1 VSRCFAIALV
11 LGCLP
16 ACDTPTATEAA
27 VGTVEA
33 LPLRLVDVAGEH
45 HLVQAPALPPTEVLF
60 REAFDTTDVF
70 DHWHPESSKRTMQR
84 SLGWRHEAEAGRVCL
99 DRTADAPVTELRV
112 SPDLR
117 RDLAVDGDDALSLT
131 LRLKTEGVGS
141 GRTRGG
147 GAGFILDELDAHGTR
162 LIRHTDLPRV
172 FGDQDEAEVHA
183 SLQTHADTRTL
194 RVLLQAAES
203 LVIGQVCFTELTIER
218 HTPRQLMT
226 SGVDANPG
234 LRANPHPLVQSIEAS
249 RDSRPALV
257 SPGPATWGVTFEAG
271 PAARLRTSVARLG
284 TVKGEAC
291 GTVRL
296 DGEELGRT
304 CLAHRGWEELELE
317 LPASDAPRALQ
328 LEATA
333 DPELGLAWGDPTIQA
348 LGTPT
353 QAGPDLA
360 IIVIDTLRADHLGS
374 GGYTARSTSPE
385 LDAFAA
391 TATRYSAAQAPSG
404 WTAPS
409 LGSVMTGLWPSRH
422 RAGQR
427 RVRAWNPLTKKGSDT
442 RATDYLTLSPSVLTL
457 AERLRAVGYDTTGFV
472 TNNFFG
478 PRVRFDRGFGRY
490 QLVRANDV
498 IGGARVVEAVD
509 TWLAGQEGALAPSL
523 LVIHFIE
530 PHHPYRRRAHLEE
543 GLPEPTELDL
553 EEEEKRGMRARTL
566 RDLDPVARANPEQT
580 KTMYDAEIRY
590 VDAILGPLLQRLDDG
605 ERTIV
610 VLSDHGEAFG
620 EHGAFVHGNTLYQE
634 LVHVPL
640 WVRQPGQE
648 GAVVDTPVSL
658 VDVTPTLLQ
667 IAGLP
672 PDETLDGQALPTAER
687 PSEDTGRVIVAEAM
701 YKGPDRVQVRQGP
714 WTYIRQLPSAEKIS
728 RARPLNTSRTGRKAS
743 ERLYD
748 LRVDPTQQTDLAD
761 SDSPPTQLAA
771 LRELALEHLARHT
784 PGLHLRCTEPGELS
798 VEVDAV
804 VGQIDLPDTDRGDAF
819 AIGRTRHTV
828 MAELGESAPHHFVLR
843 TLSPVSTVAVSQGED
858 TLWTGSPTGYDQ
870 PVEAGPCTL
879 WQVGGSAQSLG
890 ELNADDQAELR
901 ALGYLE

>member
-1 VSRCFAIALV
+1 V
-11 LGCLP
+11 
-16 ACDTPTATEAA
+16 AA
-27 VGTVEA
+27 
-33 LPLRLVDVAGEH
+33 EH

-60 REAFDTTDVF
+60 RESFDTEDVF

-99 DRTADAPVTELRV
+99 DRTPVAPATELRV
-112 SPDLR
+112 TPDLR
-117 RDLAVDGDDALSLT
+117 RDVAVDGDDALALT
-131 LRLKTEGVGS
+131 LRLQTEGLGS

-172 FGDQDEAEVHA
+172 FGDHDKTEVQA

-194 RVLLQAAES
+194 RVLLQAADS
-203 LVIGQVCFTELTIER
+203 LTLGQVCFTELSIER
-218 HTPRQLMT
+218 RTPRQLLT

-234 LRANPHPLVQSIEAS
+234 LRDTPHPLVQSIEAS
-249 RDSRPALV
+249 LDSRPALV
-257 SPGPATWGVTFEAG
+257 APGPATWGVTFEAG

-284 TVKGEAC
+284 TMKGEAC

-296 DGEELGRT
+296 DGEELVRT
-304 CLAHRGWEELELE
+304 CLDQRGWEDLELD
-317 LPASDAPRALQ
+317 LPASDAPRTLY

-427 RVRAWNPLTKKGSDT
+427 RVRAWTPQQKAGTDS
-442 RATDYLTLSPSVLTL
+442 RATDYLTLSPSVQTL
-457 AERLRAVGYDTTGFV
+457 AERLRAAGYDTTGFV

-498 IGGARVVEAVD
+498 IGGARVVDTVD
-509 TWLAGQEGALAPSL
+509 TWLAGQETALAPSF

-543 GLPEPTELDL
+543 GLPEPTELEL
-553 EEEEKRGMRARTL
+553 EQEEKRGMQARTL
-566 RDLDPVARANPEQT
+566 RDLDPAARANPEQT

-590 VDAILGPLLQRLDDG
+590 VDAIVGPLLQRLDDG

-610 VLSDHGEAFG
+610 VLSDHGEGFG

-667 IAGLP
+667 LAGLP
-672 PDETLDGQALPTAER
+672 ADESLDGQVLPSTEP
-687 PSEDTGRVIVAEAM
+687 PSEDTARVLVSEAM
-701 YKGPDRVQVRQGP
+701 YKGPDRVQVRQGD
-714 WTYIRQLPSAEKIS
+714 WTYFRQLPSSEKS
-728 RARPLNTSRTGRKAS
+728 TRSRPLKSTRSGRKAS

-748 LRVDPTQQTDLAD
+748 LSVDPTQQTDLAD
-761 SDSPPTQLAA
+761 SAAPPPQLAE
-771 LRELALEHLARHT
+771 LRRLALDHLSRHT
-784 PGLHLRCTEPGELS
+784 PGVHLRCTEPGLLTID
-798 VEVDAV
+798 VDAV
-804 VGQIDLPDTDRGDAF
+804 IGQLDLLDTDKSDGF
-819 AIGRTRHTV
+819 AIERTRHSV
-828 MAELGESAPHHFVLR
+828 MARLGEEAPHHFVLR
-843 TLSPVSTVAVSQGED
+843 TLSPVSSVSLSQGED
-858 TLWTGSPTGYDQ
+858 TLWTGPPTGFDQ